1 MRLPGA
7 LCTKQTAQR
16 PGSHKPQFRHRK
28 PGVKLWM
35 GKRNPVKLVSAVVKR
50 KSAVV
55 TGNLF
60 EANIP
65 PTTISP
71 LPIAT
76 RVIMTCKIV
85 KAPTDIPRIMG
96 SPLSWRPR
104 SYTRQRSI
112 SCSSSNACG
121 RLVRPYLTSGQCA
134 QKAGTQRKTSPATA
148 TWQVLSKLMFVS
160 SYTWVVTVT
169 VRARAPGRPCP

>member
-1 MRLPGA
+1 MYKA
-7 LCTKQTAQR
+7 NSATAKITQATI
-16 PGSHKPQFRHRK
+16 PTPKA
-28 PGVKLWM
+28 GVKSWM

-55 TGNLF
+55 TGKLF

-85 KAPTDIPRIMG
+85 KAPTDIPRIMEIPVVG
-96 SPLSWRPR
+96 
-104 SYTRQRSI
+104 
-112 SCSSSNACG
+112 
-121 RLVRPYLTSGQCA
+121 
-134 QKAGTQRKTSPATA
+134 
-148 TWQVLSKLMFVS
+148 VL
-160 SYTWVVTVT
+160 
-169 VRARAPGRPCP
+169 ARRRRDAARGEA